1 MVSSLLAELR
11 GPRPSRKARNPK
23 RKTLVESFA
32 NLVHLRKFSHP
43 TWRCPP
49 WFRRKFRLSKSYHLL
64 FAACICS
71 FVALFFAL
79 LFRCFR
85 ENNMEEPIALTLT
98 RKCVKTY
105 QLLNLESNN
114 WNPGQGDLFT
124 CVFCLVLPYKFKWT
138 KTMISINIRH
148 VGKSNHAQTMFGCM
162 KPLTTVL
169 FLLVPETAAE
179 PTAITTQ
186 TFPIFLTLR
195 SSPDNEYQA
204 LVKAAPWSRLF
215 FIFFCEGI
223 CLGCSFLLFV
233 LFGCECE
240 RLRIRGES
248 GSKDGGVEER
258 TMSYSQMCFW
268 DWMMVSSWLVF
279 HEMSCFMMLRFTRC
293 YQWQNKTNLTWF
305 ISLCVCVC
313 PCFFS
318 SNQCHCSK
326 LTQKLRNANESH
338 VLFIAFDLAFWYQDT
353 GHFIDSCQHQQ
364 TMHQKS

>member
-215 FIFFCEGI
+215 FIFF
-223 CLGCSFLLFV
+223 LWRD
-233 LFGCECE
+233 LFGVFVSFV
-240 RLRIRGES
+240 RF
-248 GSKDGGVEER
+248 V
-258 TMSYSQMCFW
+258 
-268 DWMMVSSWLVF
+268 WMWMWKIENTWWV
-279 HEMSCFMMLRFTRC
+279 RF
-293 YQWQNKTNLTWF
+293 
-305 ISLCVCVC
+305 
-313 PCFFS
+313 
-318 SNQCHCSK
+318 
-326 LTQKLRNANESH
+326 
-338 VLFIAFDLAFWYQDT
+338 
-353 GHFIDSCQHQQ
+353 
-364 TMHQKS
+364 